1 MKNSIT
7 NRYDKNQD
15 EELILN
21 ISAAKVEDLFEEYD
35 KRSTFIKKDLKESL

>member
-7 NRYDKNQD
+7 NRYDKNPD

-21 ISAAKVEDLFEEYD
+21 ISASKVEDLFEDYD
-35 KRSTFIKKDLKESL
+35 KKSTFIKKDLK